1 MASLARGGLE
11 LADYNQMWTDLGMD
25 LERHDVLLCALPAI
39 YKPMFL
45 ERENRPKAM
54 EYFDF
59 VVSEI
64 HGLRIKEIVDH
75 KADDGKVVGAFCVYV
90 PEEMVIAA
98 GGICVGLCAG
108 AEISVGSAEEIL
120 PRNLCPL
127 IKSAVGFRL
136 ERICPYFQA
145 CDLVVGETT
154 CDGKKKAWEV
164 LADYAPMHVMEL
176 PQRKGDKDKELWASE
191 LVDFKGKLEELTG
204 NRITEES
211 LGAAIKLVDT
221 KRAAL
226 QRLYELRK
234 ASPPPI
240 SGLDSLLIAQVYFND
255 DPARFTA
262 KTNELCDELET
273 RVKEKIG
280 ITESAVPRIL
290 ISGCPMII
298 PNWKVPYLVESC
310 GAAVVCEESCTGTR
324 LLTGDTIVRG
334 NGIESQISAIAER
347 QLKTNCACF
356 TPNDDRIDDILNLCD
371 DYNIDG
377 VIHYSLQFCQP
388 YMVEAEKAKKALGK
402 KGVPMLALETDY
414 GDGDTGQLRTR
425 IEAFLEQV
433 SK

>member
-1 MASLARGGLE
+1 MT
-11 LADYNQMWTDLGMD
+11 DYNQMWADLGMD
-25 LERHDVLLCALPAI
+25 LERHDVLMCALPAI

-45 ERENRPKAM
+45 DRENRPKAM
-54 EYFDF
+54 EYFDY

-64 HGLRIKEIVDH
+64 HGLRIQEIMEH
-75 KADDGKVVGAFCVYV
+75 KAKGGTVVGAFCVYV

-98 GGICVGLCAG
+98 DGICVGLCAG

-164 LADYAPMHVMEL
+164 LADYAPMYVMEL
-176 PQRKGDKDKELWASE
+176 PQKKGDRDKALWTSE
-191 LVDFKGKLEELTG
+191 LFEFKDKLEELTS
-204 NRITEES
+204 NQITEDS
-211 LGAAIKLVDT
+211 LGSAIALVDA

-226 QRLYELRK
+226 QRLYDLRK
-234 ASPPPI
+234 ASPSPI

-273 RVKEKIG
+273 RMKENG
-280 ITESAVPRIL
+280 GVQESSVPRIL

-298 PNWKVPYLVESC
+298 PNWKVPYLVENC
-310 GAAVVCEESCTGTR
+310 GASVVCEESCTGTR
-324 LLTGDTIVRG
+324 LLTGNTNVKG
-334 NGIESQISAIAER
+334 NGVESQISAIAER

-356 TPNDDRIDDILNLCD
+356 TPNDDRINDVLNLCD
-371 DYNIDG
+371 EYNVDG
-377 VIHYSLQFCQP
+377 VIHYSMQFCQP
-388 YMVEAEKAKKALGK
+388 YMVEAEKIKKALGE
-402 KGVPMLALETDY
+402 KGIPMLALETDY